1 MYKVYHQIRLLNSFS
16 LSLHDI
22 YMEYMKEFWNRVTD
36 KRQLVFKE
44 RNGDGIFWKV
54 SLSPLSLWAC
64 IVGVV
69 AVILFVLLLLMA
81 YTSILDILPKYRTQ
95 SERLN
100 EQLTEHIMRLDMM
113 ERNMNDILAYN
124 EAVATIMGGS
134 TPTLHSTILTDT
146 IRYDKSRIL
155 PTRAD
160 SLLRDALESITG
172 EYSLSNT
179 KPLQSESARFSTP
192 MRGSIIRNFDAPE
205 SSYDIAIIS
214 LDGESSVM
222 SVERGTVLAVEEQ
235 ADGTLN
241 VIIQHTEGYISV
253 YKNLGETLVRKGQ
266 SVQSGAVIGRIRTSA
281 GEGIEEKNI
290 LTFELWHNGTAI
302 DPELYILF

>member
-1 MYKVYHQIRLLNSFS
+1 
-16 LSLHDI
+16 
-22 YMEYMKEFWNRVTD
+22 MKEFWNRVTD

-266 SVQSGAVIGRIRTSA
+266 SVQSGAVIGRIRTTA

>member
-1 MYKVYHQIRLLNSFS
+1 MREIWDRL
-16 LSLHDI
+16 
-22 YMEYMKEFWNRVTD
+22 TD
-36 KRQLVFKE
+36 KRQLLLKE
-44 RNGDGIFWKV
+44 REGKGVFWRV
-54 SLSPLSLWAC
+54 NLSPLSLWGC
-64 IVGVV
+64 IVGLV
-69 AVILFVLLLLMA
+69 AVIFLALLLLMA
-81 YTSILDILPKYRTQ
+81 YTSILDILPKYRTK

-100 EQLTEHIMRLDMM
+100 EQLTEHIMRLDLM

-160 SLLRDALESITG
+160 SLLRDALERTTG

-192 MRGSIIRNFDAPE
+192 MRGSIIRSFDSPE

-222 SVERGTVLAVEEQ
+222 SVERGTVLAVDSQ
-235 ADGTLN
+235 ADGSLS
-241 VIIQHTEGYISV
+241 VMIQHTEGYVSV

-266 SVQSGAVIGRIRTSA
+266 SVQSGAVIGSIRTSA
-281 GEGIEEKNI
+281 AEGIEQKNT
-290 LTFELWHNGTAI
+290 LTFELWYNGTAI
-302 DPELYILF
+302 DPELYIIF

>member
-1 MYKVYHQIRLLNSFS
+1 
-16 LSLHDI
+16 
-22 YMEYMKEFWNRVTD
+22 MKEFWNRLTD
-36 KRQLVFKE
+36 KRQLLLKE
-44 RNGDGIFWKV
+44 RNGEGIFWRV
-54 SLSPLSLWAC
+54 NLSPLSLWAC

-69 AVILFVLLLLMA
+69 AMILFVLLLLMA
-81 YTSILDILPKYRTQ
+81 HTSILDILPKYRTQ
-95 SERLN
+95 SERIN
-100 EQLTEHIMRLDMM
+100 EQLTEHIMPLDMM

-134 TPTLHSTILTDT
+134 TPTLQSTILTDT

-192 MRGSIIRNFDAPE
+192 MCGSIIRNFDAPE
-205 SSYDIAIIS
+205 SSYDIAIMS

-235 ADGTLN
+235 ADGSLN
-241 VIIQHTEGYISV
+241 VMIQHAEGYISV

-266 SVQSGAVIGRIRTSA
+266 SVQSGAVIGRIRTSS
-281 GEGIEEKNI
+281 GEGIEEKNT

>member
-1 MYKVYHQIRLLNSFS
+1 MREI
-16 LSLHDI
+16 
-22 YMEYMKEFWNRVTD
+22 WNRLTR
-36 KRQLVFKE
+36 KRQLVLKE
-44 RNGDGIFWKV
+44 RNGETVFWKV
-54 SLSPLSLWAC
+54 NLSPLSLWGS
-64 IVGVV
+64 IIGVV
-69 AVILFVLLLLMA
+69 AVVVIALLLLMS
-81 YTSILDILPKYRTQ
+81 YTSILEILPKYRTQ

-205 SSYDIAIIS
+205 SSYDIAIMSI
-214 LDGESSVM
+214 DGESSVM
-222 SVERGTVLAVEEQ
+222 SVESGTVLAVEEQ
-235 ADGTLN
+235 ADGTFS
-241 VIIQHTEGYISV
+241 VMIQHTEGYISV

-266 SVQSGAVIGRIRTSA
+266 TVQSGAVIGRIRTSA
-281 GEGIEEKNI
+281 SEGIEEQNT
-290 LTFELWHNGTAI
+290 LTFELWYNGTAI

>member
-1 MYKVYHQIRLLNSFS
+1 MREI
-16 LSLHDI
+16 
-22 YMEYMKEFWNRVTD
+22 WNRLTR
-36 KRQLVFKE
+36 KRQLVLKE
-44 RNGDGIFWKV
+44 RNGETVFWKV
-54 SLSPLSLWAC
+54 NLSPLSLWGS
-64 IVGVV
+64 IIGVV
-69 AVILFVLLLLMA
+69 AVIVITLLLLMA
-81 YTSILDILPKYRTQ
+81 YTSILEILPKYRTQ

-100 EQLTEHIMRLDMM
+100 EQLTEHIMCLDIM

-205 SSYDIAIIS
+205 SSYDIAIMSI
-214 LDGESSVM
+214 DGESSVM
-222 SVERGTVLAVEEQ
+222 SVESGTVLAVEEQ
-235 ADGTLN
+235 ADGTLS
-241 VIIQHTEGYISV
+241 VMIQHTEGYISV

-266 SVQSGAVIGRIRTSA
+266 TVQSGAVIGRIRTSA
-281 GEGIEEKNI
+281 SEGIEEQNT
-290 LTFELWHNGTAI
+290 LTFELWYNGTAI

>member
-1 MYKVYHQIRLLNSFS
+1 
-16 LSLHDI
+16 
-22 YMEYMKEFWNRVTD
+22 MKEFWNRVTD
-36 KRQLVFKE
+36 KRQLVLKE
-44 RNGDGIFWKV
+44 RNGDEIFWRV
-54 SLSPLSLWAC
+54 NLSLLSLWAC

-69 AVILFVLLLLMA
+69 AMILFVLLLLMA

-205 SSYDIAIIS
+205 SSYDIAIMS

-241 VIIQHTEGYISV
+241 VMIQHTEGYISV

-290 LTFELWHNGTAI
+290 LTFELWYNGTAV

>member
-1 MYKVYHQIRLLNSFS
+1 MREI
-16 LSLHDI
+16 
-22 YMEYMKEFWNRVTD
+22 WNRLTR
-36 KRQLVFKE
+36 KRQLVLKE
-44 RNGDGIFWKV
+44 RNGETVFWKV
-54 SLSPLSLWAC
+54 NLSPLSLWGS
-64 IVGVV
+64 IIGVV
-69 AVILFVLLLLMA
+69 AVVVITLLLLMA
-81 YTSILDILPKYRTQ
+81 YTSILEILPKYRTQ

-205 SSYDIAIIS
+205 SSYDIAIMSI
-214 LDGESSVM
+214 DGESSVM
-222 SVERGTVLAVEEQ
+222 SVESGTVLAVEEQ
-235 ADGTLN
+235 ADGTLS
-241 VIIQHTEGYISV
+241 VMIQHTEGYISV

-266 SVQSGAVIGRIRTSA
+266 TVQSGAVIGRIRTSA
-281 GEGIEEKNI
+281 SEGIEEQNT
-290 LTFELWHNGTAI
+290 LTFELWYNGTAI

>member
-1 MYKVYHQIRLLNSFS
+1 
-16 LSLHDI
+16 
-22 YMEYMKEFWNRVTD
+22 MKNFWNRVTD
-36 KRQLVFKE
+36 KRQLVLKE

-54 SLSPLSLWAC
+54 SLSLLSLWAC

-69 AVILFVLLLLMA
+69 AMILFVLLLLMA

-205 SSYDIAIIS
+205 SSYDIAIMS

-222 SVERGTVLAVEEQ
+222 SVERGTALAVEEQ

-241 VIIQHTEGYISV
+241 VMIQHTEGYISV

-281 GEGIEEKNI
+281 GDGIEEKNI
-290 LTFELWHNGTAI
+290 LTFELWYNGTAI

>member
-1 MYKVYHQIRLLNSFS
+1 
-16 LSLHDI
+16 
-22 YMEYMKEFWNRVTD
+22 MKELWNRLTD
-36 KRQLVFKE
+36 KRQLLLKE
-44 RNGDGIFWKV
+44 RNGEGIFWRV
-54 SLSPLSLWAC
+54 NLSPLSLWAC
-64 IVGVV
+64 IMGVV
-69 AVILFVLLLLMA
+69 AMILFVLLLLMA
-81 YTSILDILPKYRTQ
+81 HTSILDILPKYRTQ
-95 SERLN
+95 SERIN

-134 TPTLHSTILTDT
+134 TPTLQSTILTDT

-205 SSYDIAIIS
+205 SSYDIAIMS

-235 ADGTLN
+235 ADGSLN
-241 VIIQHTEGYISV
+241 VMIQHAEGYISV

-266 SVQSGAVIGRIRTSA
+266 SVQSGAVIGRIRTSS
-281 GEGIEEKNI
+281 GEGIEEKNT

>member
-1 MYKVYHQIRLLNSFS
+1 
-16 LSLHDI
+16 
-22 YMEYMKEFWNRVTD
+22 MKELWNRLTD
-36 KRQLVFKE
+36 KRQLLLKE
-44 RNGDGIFWKV
+44 RNGEGIFWRV
-54 SLSPLSLWAC
+54 NLSPLSLWAC

-69 AVILFVLLLLMA
+69 AMILFVLLLLMA
-81 YTSILDILPKYRTQ
+81 HTSILDILPKYRTQ
-95 SERLN
+95 SERIN

-134 TPTLHSTILTDT
+134 TPTLQSTILTDT

-205 SSYDIAIIS
+205 SSYDIAIMS

-235 ADGTLN
+235 ADGSLN
-241 VIIQHTEGYISV
+241 VMIQHAEGYISV

-266 SVQSGAVIGRIRTSA
+266 SVQSGAVIGRIRTSS
-281 GEGIEEKNI
+281 GEGIEEKNT
-290 LTFELWHNGTAI
+290 LTFELWYNGTAI